1 MPPCVGR
8 LREPVDQQHHRALAL
23 LDHMQPNIS
32 KYHAVFGHDC
42 SLRVRHQSV
51 WIVPVELIGAPARA
65 RLARGGH
72 QLQRAC

>member
-42 SLRVRHQSV
+42 SLLIRHLS
-51 WIVPVELIGAPARA
+51 L
-65 RLARGGH
+65 
-72 QLQRAC
+72 